1 MFRQRKN
8 HRFKLHTPL
17 RVSKPEKSCS
27 HLNDQAF
34 FKEREEEGRK
44 EDEEG
49 KKIELYVLSLLTEL
63 TEVITPN
70 LPILVG
76 YKMKERGHEIGEA
89 RELGRGIDGE
99 YDQN

>member
-1 MFRQRKN
+1 M
-8 HRFKLHTPL
+8 
-17 RVSKPEKSCS
+17 
-27 HLNDQAF
+27 
-34 FKEREEEGRK
+34 RK
-44 EDEEG
+44 E
-49 KKIELYVLSLLTEL
+49 KTELYVLSLL

-76 YKMKERGHEIGEA
+76 YKMKERVHEVGED

>member
-8 HRFKLHTPL
+8 HRFKLHITL
-17 RVSKPEKSCS
+17 RVSKSEKSCS
-27 HLNDQAF
+27 HLNNQAF
-34 FKEREEEGRK
+34 FNEREEEERK
-44 EDEEG
+44 EDEEE
-49 KKIELYVLSLLTEL
+49 KIELYVLSLL

-76 YKMKERGHEIGEA
+76 YKMKERVHEVGED